1 MFKKQNI
8 HRKRS
13 LLLVG
18 ILGFPLINFSEKIHA
33 EDIPQ
38 DYGTGG
44 GTASASSLHSIAIGA
59 GATVDTNYGI
69 AIGGSNV
76 TGNSGIAIGRTAR
89 CEAAQCTSVGFD
101 ADALGSQSSAFGR
114 YVQAT
119 GSSSTAIGT
128 HTEATQSYSTALGAY
143 ADAKHSS
150 STAVGFNATTTASN
164 QIMLGNSSANIVA
177 PNLGGNG
184 AGIVSVDNDGQLSWS
199 ADNSSGDVDFTT
211 ISASGNTTVGGD
223 LAVTGAVKSG
233 GKNLIKRTSD
243 GAIHIGENSLVTI
256 EKDGKQQ
263 LYAQDENGN
272 AIPIDITNGTK
283 LLINGRDVEQSINNV
298 GALSAALTGL
308 PTVPTDTKLAC
319 GIGSGTHG
327 GEIAFAGGCASRVND
342 KLAFNAA
349 ASFVPGQDY
358 SGDFKDSYSA
368 RAGFIWK
375 LGKTI
380 KPSQIGM
387 NEKKEIDLK
396 ISKIEKENQKLKE
409 KNLKIISQN
418 KLLLSR
424 LNKLEDLA
432 SKFVKSKDIAKN

>member
-150 STAVGFNATTTASN
+150 STAVGYNATTTASN

-177 PNLGGNG
+177 PKLGGNG
-184 AGIVSVDNDGQLSWS
+184 AGIVSVDNDGQL
-199 ADNSSGDVDFTT
+199 G
-211 ISASGNTTVGGD
+211 
-223 LAVTGAVKSG
+223 
-233 GKNLIKRTSD
+233 
-243 GAIHIGENSLVTI
+243 
-256 EKDGKQQ
+256 
-263 LYAQDENGN
+263 
-272 AIPIDITNGTK
+272 
-283 LLINGRDVEQSINNV
+283 LLIILQVMVI
-298 GALSAALTGL
+298 L
-308 PTVPTDTKLAC
+308 PLFLLQ
-319 GIGSGTHG
+319 
-327 GEIAFAGGCASRVND
+327 EI
-342 KLAFNAA
+342 
-349 ASFVPGQDY
+349 
-358 SGDFKDSYSA
+358 
-368 RAGFIWK
+368 
-375 LGKTI
+375 
-380 KPSQIGM
+380 
-387 NEKKEIDLK
+387 
-396 ISKIEKENQKLKE
+396 
-409 KNLKIISQN
+409 
-418 KLLLSR
+418 LLL
-424 LNKLEDLA
+424 EG
-432 SKFVKSKDIAKN
+432 I

>member
-1 MFKKQNI
+1 M
-8 HRKRS
+8 
-13 LLLVG
+13 
-18 ILGFPLINFSEKIHA
+18 
-33 EDIPQ
+33 
-38 DYGTGG
+38 
-44 GTASASSLHSIAIGA
+44 
-59 GATVDTNYGI
+59 
-69 AIGGSNV
+69 
-76 TGNSGIAIGRTAR
+76 
-89 CEAAQCTSVGFD
+89 
-101 ADALGSQSSAFGR
+101 
-114 YVQAT
+114 
-119 GSSSTAIGT
+119 
-128 HTEATQSYSTALGAY
+128 
-143 ADAKHSS
+143 
-150 STAVGFNATTTASN
+150 
-164 QIMLGNSSANIVA
+164 
-177 PNLGGNG
+177 
-184 AGIVSVDNDGQLSWS
+184 
-199 ADNSSGDVDFTT
+199 
-211 ISASGNTTVGGD
+211 
-223 LAVTGAVKSG
+223 
-233 GKNLIKRTSD
+233 
-243 GAIHIGENSLVTI
+243 
-256 EKDGKQQ
+256 
-263 LYAQDENGN
+263 
-272 AIPIDITNGTK
+272 
-283 LLINGRDVEQSINNV
+283 EQSINNV